1 MNSAADWIVV
11 AGFLFAVTGVALRI
25 VIMMR
30 SSDANPVAATPLVGR
45 DLVRSYRVARP
56 ASKLPLVMWISIAA
70 GSVLLIAGMLLE
82 FR

>member
-11 AGFLFAVTGVALRI
+11 AGFLLAVTGLALRI

-30 SSDANPVAATPLVGR
+30 ASDANPATAPPLAGR
-45 DLVRSYRVARP
+45 DLIRADRASRP
-56 ASKLPLVMWISIAA
+56 TSRLPLVMWASIAA
-70 GSVLLIAGMLLE
+70 GSILLIAGMLLE